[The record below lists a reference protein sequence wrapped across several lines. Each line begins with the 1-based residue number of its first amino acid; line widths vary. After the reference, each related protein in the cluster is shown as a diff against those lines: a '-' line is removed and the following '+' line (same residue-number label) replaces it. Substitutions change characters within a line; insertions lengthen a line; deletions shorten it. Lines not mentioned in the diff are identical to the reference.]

1 MRVTSLKGNGT
12 QRKSNYQWMQMFSLE
27 AEDECRGSCPR
38 GPRPPQEQS
47 GKAVG
52 HQDSGVSLGQLG
64 SHDLLSLPFDE
75 DKASH
80 SPFPWA
86 LSLLIRCIFSH

>member
-38 GPRPPQEQS
+38 GPRPPRNRVGRLWATRTQEYLW
-47 GKAVG
+47 
-52 HQDSGVSLGQLG
+52 VS
-64 SHDLLSLPFDE
+64 
-75 DKASH
+75 
-80 SPFPWA
+80 
-86 LSLLIRCIFSH
+86 